1 MEVRQPRR
9 FTGAAAFIAIVVC
22 AAVAAAEYGASGAG
36 SAAVGGAL
44 VIVFFGSTKAFLGPI
59 VAVLPHAS
67 LATAMLFYFTKVVAL
82 LAFFVVVD
90 RFAEPAG
97 PLHRAAVA
105 GTVIVVTLVWMAVS
119 TVDATRARIPM
130 FDLPDDEDKGPDSLG
145 TSK

>member
-9 FTGAAAFIAIVVC
+9 FTGAAAVLAIALC
-22 AAVAAAEYGASGAG
+22 AAVAAAEYGGRGVG
-36 SAAVGGAL
+36 SVLVGGAL

-97 PLHRAAVA
+97 PLYRGAVA
-105 GTVIVVTLVWMAVS
+105 GTVIVVTIVWMAAS
-119 TVDATRARIPM
+119 TFDATRARIPM
-130 FDLPDDEDKGPDSLG
+130 FDLPDDDDKGPDSVDA
-145 TSK
+145 SK